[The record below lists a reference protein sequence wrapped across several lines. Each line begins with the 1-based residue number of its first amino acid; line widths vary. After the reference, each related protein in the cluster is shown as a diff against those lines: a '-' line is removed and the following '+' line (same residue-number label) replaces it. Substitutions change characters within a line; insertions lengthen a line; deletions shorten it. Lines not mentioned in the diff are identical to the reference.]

1 MWDFETMKDYVDE
14 ICGDKDQE
22 DSKWSGLLKQMQ
34 QIVVQSLKSMC
45 DVCEGRD
52 KSFELYGYDF
62 MVDSNIRP
70 WLIEVGTQQGT
81 GFVLQ

>member
-1 MWDFETMKDYVDE
+1 MKEYIQDE
-14 ICGDKDQE
+14 
-22 DSKWSGLLKQMQ
+22 SKWDGLLKQMQ

-62 MVDSNIRP
+62 MVDSQIRP
-70 WLIEVGTQQGT
+70 WLIEVSTTPTQQEAPYVWLRGWCT
-81 GFVLQ
+81 R